1 VVTVT
6 NTPKRV
12 EQMLEALNRVTEG
25 KGSNMFLFT
34 DEHALVASNPLD
46 VEWVVGKDRL
56 VKLTD

>member
-1 VVTVT
+1 
-6 NTPKRV
+6 
-12 EQMLEALNRVTEG
+12 
-25 KGSNMFLFT
+25 MFLFT